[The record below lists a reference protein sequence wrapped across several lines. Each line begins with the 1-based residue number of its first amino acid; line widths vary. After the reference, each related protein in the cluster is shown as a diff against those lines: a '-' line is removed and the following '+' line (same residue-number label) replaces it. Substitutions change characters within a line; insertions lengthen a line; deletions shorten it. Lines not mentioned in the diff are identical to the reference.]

1 MNSYRKIIHIDMDA
15 FYASVEQRDN
25 PELRGK
31 PVIVGG
37 DPGRRGVVAA
47 CSYEA
52 RASGIH
58 SAMSSSLAQK
68 LCPDAIF
75 VRPRFG
81 VYQEVSDQIMEIF
94 LEYTDNVEPLSL
106 DEAYL
111 DVTENKK
118 GLESSTQ
125 IAHEIK
131 EKIMERTGLSAS
143 AGVSYN
149 KFLAKAASEY
159 RKPDGLT
166 VIPPSQAHAFIDQLP
181 IGKFYGVGKVTEKK
195 MRTLG
200 IRTGADLK
208 KVSREELVRVFG
220 KSGEYF
226 FSIARGCDD
235 RPVEPEQKRK
245 SLGKEV
251 TLYEDITDMETILRI
266 LGSLAQK
273 ISLILQAN
281 DMKGRTIIL
290 KIKYHDFKS
299 ITRSITIHEN
309 VNRPD
314 IIFRLASGL
323 LKETLAGQK
332 KIRLLG
338 ITIANFTQARSR
350 RRFYQLL
357 LPFP

>member
-1 MNSYRKIIHIDMDA
+1 
-15 FYASVEQRDN
+15 
-25 PELRGK
+25 
-31 PVIVGG
+31 
-37 DPGRRGVVAA
+37 
-47 CSYEA
+47 SYEA
-52 RASGIH
+52 RTSGIH

-75 VRPRFG
+75 VRPRFD

-94 LEYTDNVEPLSL
+94 LEYTDMVEPLSL

-118 GLESSTQ
+118 GLESATQ

-149 KFLAKAASEY
+149 KFLAKSASEY

-166 VIPPSQAHAFIDQLP
+166 VIPPSQAHEFIDRLP

-208 KVSREELVRVFG
+208 KVSRKKLVRVFG
-220 KSGEYF
+220 KSGKYF

-235 RPVEPEQKRK
+235 RPVAPVQERK

-251 TLYEDITDMETILRI
+251 TLHEDITDMETILRI

-273 ISLILQAN
+273 VSLILHAN
-281 DMKGRTIIL
+281 DLKGRTITL

-299 ITRSITIHEN
+299 ITRSRTIHEN
-309 VNRPD
+309 VNSQD

-338 ITIANFTQARSR
+338 ITVANFTRARSR
-350 RRFYQLL
+350 RTFYQLL